1 MCEDEMC
8 EVIQGEICE
17 GQNVPLD
24 LRGAKRVRTKCAK
37 LFRAKYVRGE
47 MCH

>member
-1 MCEDEMC
+1 MC

-17 GQNVPLD
+17 GRNVPLD
-24 LRGAKRVRTKCAK
+24 LRWTKRVGTKCPK

>member
-1 MCEDEMC
+1 MC

-17 GQNVPLD
+17 GRNVPLD
-24 LRGAKRVRTKCAK
+24 FRGAKRVRTKCAK
-37 LFRAKYVRGE
+37 FFRAKYVRGE